1 MLSIKYLIVSLA
13 DAYSMVLFVYVL
25 MSWFPTDRGIL
36 ADINRV
42 LAKVCD
48 PYLNLFRKLIP
59 PVDNRN
65 YIICINGGRYA
76 HHRPACITIWSTF
89 TDKLVLMR
97 RIVFACEQDEGTTD
111 GYHLG

>member
-59 PVDNRN
+59 PLGGMVDVTP
-65 YIICINGGRYA
+65 IIA
-76 HHRPACITIWSTF
+76 L
-89 TDKLVLMR
+89 LVLMR